1 MLGPVRQISMGCFA
15 DTNLLPML
23 HTSDTTIDWYSIS
36 TGEYRYIEVEI
47 PYQISANDKNIMD
60 ADQIYNLKKNM
71 PHYYRLL

>member
-23 HTSDTTIDWYSIS
+23 HTSDTTIGWYSIS

-47 PYQISANDKNIMD
+47 PYQISANDKNVMD
-60 ADQIYNLKKNM
+60 ADQI
-71 PHYYRLL
+71 